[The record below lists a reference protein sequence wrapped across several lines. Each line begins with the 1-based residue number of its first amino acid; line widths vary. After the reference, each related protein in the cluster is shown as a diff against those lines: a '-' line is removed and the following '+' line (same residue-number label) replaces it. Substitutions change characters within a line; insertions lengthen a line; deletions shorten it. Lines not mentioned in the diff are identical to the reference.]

1 MKLKLF
7 ALLLTLSLS
16 MVGWAQDAPSTP
28 AAPNSTPAPQ
38 AQGFCYHDTAMK
50 DGKSCCHH
58 GAADS
63 KDAAACCGKDKCEA
77 KDSKSCCEG
86 KDMKSAMK
94 DARTMAAAKMARV
107 AAKLRAT
114 RLPRTA
120 AEAANASA
128 IRNPAGQLVEVGWV
142 KGKKGPDGLRR
153 PAFSAC
159 SVQNLLNQLTVMF
172 TGWGV
177 NLSI

>member
-38 AQGFCYHDTAMK
+38 AQGCCHHDTAMK

-86 KDMKSAMK
+86 KDMKAAMK
-94 DARTMAAAKMARV
+94 ECTKNGCCKDGKSCGEAKGD
-107 AAKLRAT
+107 K
-114 RLPRTA
+114 TA
-120 AEAANASA
+120 LNCCGGGKCE
-128 IRNPAGQLVEVGWV
+128 RHPQTQAG
-142 KGKKGPDGLRR
+142 
-153 PAFSAC
+153 S
-159 SVQNLLNQLTVMF
+159 
-172 TGWGV
+172 
-177 NLSI
+177 